1 MTKHKLVIDD
11 GYEFLCF
18 GISCH
23 LKDYRVAWS
32 INSIFKYNL
41 VRTAIPL
48 TDKQNNTI
56 TYSAY
61 KWQDEDNRLN
71 FVLLSNAS
79 EDIPLVAAYK
89 EFDFIMIIEGYIELF
104 DSELFLEKLQGI
116 EALQYVTELDPQP
129 LEKIQY
135 VLFEN

>member
-1 MTKHKLVIDD
+1 MTKHKLIIDD
-11 GYEFLCF
+11 SYDFLCF

-32 INSIFKYNL
+32 INNIFKYNL
-41 VRTAIPL
+41 VRTTIPL

-79 EDIPLVAAYK
+79 DDIPLVAAYK

-135 VLFEN
+135 VLFE